1 MQDKLISII
10 VPAYNIENYI
20 ERCLKSILF
29 QTHRALEIII
39 VDDGSTDQTGNII
52 DAYADKDERILTI
65 HTVNNGV
72 ASARMTG
79 IRRATGEYIG
89 FVDGDDFIDSDMFEH
104 LLYNAITYQA
114 DISHC
119 GYKMIFPSGKI
130 DYYYSTGVLVQQGK
144 TEALQE
150 LLSGER
156 IEPGL
161 WNKLFHKNLFHS
173 LLHDELVPLDITIN
187 EDLLMNYF
195 LFKEAERSV
204 YEDKCF
210 YHYILRKNSA
220 ATSHVNEH
228 KLKDPITVSK
238 IIYADTKSLDT
249 GVHQVAEKRLIG
261 QIMGVAVLSAVQH
274 KDLIIPFRQC
284 MRKELRKQIPNIMR
298 KKYFSNYFRAK
309 AVWIALWP
317 SSYQIVHAIYGKITG
332 LDKKYKIE

>member
-10 VPAYNIENYI
+10 VPAYNIESYI
-20 ERCLKSILF
+20 ERCLQSILC
-29 QTHRALEIII
+29 QTHQTLEIII
-39 VDDGSTDQTGNII
+39 VDDGSTDRTGSII
-52 DAYADKDERILTI
+52 DTYADEDKRIITI
-65 HTVNNGV
+65 HTANKGV

-89 FVDGDDFIDSDMFEH
+89 FVDGDDFVDPDMFER
-104 LLYNAITYQA
+104 LLYHAVTYQA

-119 GYKMIFPSGKI
+119 GYKMIFPSGRI
-130 DYYYSTGVLVQQGK
+130 DYYYNTGVLVQQGK

-161 WNKLFHKNLFHS
+161 CNKLFHKKLFRS
-173 LLHDELVPLDITIN
+173 LLHTNVMDFNIKIN

-195 LFKEAERSV
+195 LFKEAEKSV
-204 YEDKCF
+204 YEDRCF

-238 IIYADTKSLDT
+238 IIYADTKSLDAS
-249 GVHQVAEKRLIG
+249 VHQVAEKRLIG
-261 QIMGVAVLSAVQH
+261 QIMGVTVLSAVQH
-274 KDLIIPFRQC
+274 KDLIIPFRHC

-298 KKYFSNYFRAK
+298 KKYFSNYFKAK

-317 SSYQIVHAIYGKITG
+317 SSYQIVHAIYEKITG